1 MQYFEKGE
9 KAFLGR
15 PRTSLA
21 TVISEDL
28 KLASAQQNNEST
40 QLGHLPS
47 QLKSIVDLKQLETIA
62 KERTKWKAIV
72 ANMHVLMPPQPTRL
86 IPHRNVKQ

>member
-1 MQYFEKGE
+1 MHYFEKGE

-15 PRTSLA
+15 PRTSLV
-21 TVISEDL
+21 TVISDDL
-28 KLASAQQNNEST
+28 KLASVQQNNENT

-47 QLKSIVDLKQLETIA
+47 QLKSIADLKQLETIA
-62 KERTKWKAIV
+62 KERTKWKTIV